1 MINRKEA
8 NVRHPHRPTISAV
21 VAAYNAERW
30 IAETLEAILGQT
42 RPPDEV
48 VVVDDGSTDG
58 TSAVLQSFGSR
69 IRVVARENGGCPA
82 AFNTAFA
89 HATGDYVAMC
99 GADDVWEPQKLEWH
113 LETLVEHPEVD
124 VLFGDAELFGLADGT
139 YAKPPGLGVLDGAR
153 LRDALYRENI
163 ICAPSIVIRRSLFEK
178 LGPFVEDFGA
188 DDLEYWM
195 RCLRDGAVFHYDP
208 RVLLR
213 YRRHDSN
220 LSSRLL
226 WMAECSHD
234 VHRWYAADIADPVL
248 RTSVLAEDLFK
259 IGRYHVDEGRPREAR
274 DAFVASLRHRRKA
287 RTLAWTV
294 VLTLPEGARRRTGDG
309 FVRLSRLLEARG
321 TAGEASS
328 S

>member
-1 MINRKEA
+1 MQRKKA
-8 NVRHPHRPTISAV
+8 DVGDPRQPTITAV

-58 TSAVLQSFGSR
+58 TAAVLEGFANR
-69 IRVVARENGGCPA
+69 VRVVTRENGGCPA

-89 HATGDYVAMC
+89 HATGDYIAMC
-99 GADDVWEPQKLEWH
+99 GADDVWEPRKLEWH
-113 LETLVEHPEVD
+113 LQTLAEHPEVD
-124 VLFGDAELFGLADGT
+124 VLFGDAQLFGRTGGT
-139 YAKPPGLGVLDGAR
+139 YAKPPGEGVLDGAA

-163 ICAPSIVIRRSLFEK
+163 ICAPSIVLRRILFQR
-178 LGPFVEDFGA
+178 LGPFVEEFGA

-195 RCLRDGAVFHYDP
+195 RCLRYGAVFYYDP

-226 WMAECSHD
+226 WMAQCSHD
-234 VHRWYAADIADPVL
+234 VHRWYADDIADRAL
-248 RTSVLAEDLFK
+248 RSSVLAEDLFK

-274 DAFVASLRHRRKA
+274 AAFLGSLRHRRRP
-287 RTLAWTV
+287 RTLVWVV
-294 VLTLPEGARRRTGDG
+294 VLTLPEGARRRAGEG
-309 FVRLSRLLEARG
+309 FVRLSRLLETRRA
-321 TAGEASS
+321 AGEATPS
-328 S
+328 

>member
-1 MINRKEA
+1 MTFSSPKVRSHSSNWLSAIRSSIN
-8 NVRHPHRPTISAV
+8 SC
-21 VAAYNAERW
+21 
-30 IAETLEAILGQT
+30 
-42 RPPDEV
+42 
-48 VVVDDGSTDG
+48 
-58 TSAVLQSFGSR
+58 TSCSIF
-69 IRVVARENGGCPA
+69 
-82 AFNTAFA
+82 
-89 HATGDYVAMC
+89 C
-99 GADDVWEPQKLEWH
+99 GVG
-113 LETLVEHPEVD
+113 
-124 VLFGDAELFGLADGT
+124 FS
-139 YAKPPGLGVLDGAR
+139 R

>member
-1 MINRKEA
+1 M
-8 NVRHPHRPTISAV
+8 TS
-21 VAAYNAERW
+21 
-30 IAETLEAILGQT
+30 GT
-42 RPPDEV
+42 R
-48 VVVDDGSTDG
+48 
-58 TSAVLQSFGSR
+58 
-69 IRVVARENGGCPA
+69 
-82 AFNTAFA
+82 
-89 HATGDYVAMC
+89 
-99 GADDVWEPQKLEWH
+99 
-113 LETLVEHPEVD
+113 
-124 VLFGDAELFGLADGT
+124 
-139 YAKPPGLGVLDGAR
+139 GLGVLDGAR

-248 RTSVLAEDLFK
+248 RTSVLAEDPLQDRSLPR
-259 IGRYHVDEGRPREAR
+259 GRGASPRGPR
-274 DAFVASLRHRRKA
+274 RLPSLRCG
-287 RTLAWTV
+287 T
-294 VLTLPEGARRRTGDG
+294 GARRAR
-309 FVRLSRLLEARG
+309 SRGR
-321 TAGEASS
+321 SS
-328 S
+328 